1 MYLRLE
7 PSVRETTLVTF
18 KVSQLYFFSLRRTL
32 PLSSTFAVVSD
43 AIWLQQID
51 AKIKPSTDRYRWN
64 YFRRIRR
71 DVFFRM
77 LVQIPPRLLY
87 ITLCVCV
94 CSVRYQGCCV
104 VSRPCMCLYCW
115 CSKSVVPQKFMVQLY
130 GALFPFPDCVS
141 RSVRFFSLVNC
152 EKGRPHLVGHFLVMG
167 SIRSRD

>member
-1 MYLRLE
+1 M
-7 PSVRETTLVTF
+7 
-18 KVSQLYFFSLRRTL
+18 FFSECLSRYHHVYCTL
-32 PLSSTFAVVSD
+32 LCV
-43 AIWLQQID
+43 
-51 AKIKPSTDRYRWN
+51 
-64 YFRRIRR
+64 
-71 DVFFRM
+71 
-77 LVQIPPRLLY
+77 
-87 ITLCVCV
+87 CVCV

-167 SIRSRD
+167 SIRSREYRWKNTGFPSVYILECQLNWPHNGIALQKSFAWQRLPYSKPVSYFASFLGF